1 MMVPEL
7 EDLEY
12 LVELLFGVNDHLRF
26 QELF

>member
-12 LVELLFGVNDHLRF
+12 LVELLFGVNDHLGF
-26 QELF
+26 QDLF